1 MEDYPQERIIMVAY
15 ILPTTR
21 QEPVIIQVENSYEV
35 RIVVNKEFLRIKQR
49 DNGTRQS

>member
-1 MEDYPQERIIMVAY
+1 MEDYPQERTVMVAY

-21 QEPVIIQVENSYEV
+21 QEPLVIEVSNSYEV